1 VENRHPETD
10 LNTFKAKFIAEKKL
24 RKSKDYSALYLNG
37 IGVIVCLVFLFPLIW
52 LVSCSLKTE
61 AEIFKIPPT
70 FLPSQF
76 YIKPYIDQLTGPYNM
91 FRSFANSC
99 IISLSAMGISLI
111 LSTTAAYGLARFQF
125 FGKKVL
131 ILSFLITQMLPATL
145 ILTPLFIIFNK
156 LNLYNTF
163 GGPII
168 ADATIGIPFSVLML
182 RTYFLT
188 IPKELDDSARVDGCN
203 ALTAFYKIM
212 LPIAYPGVI
221 VIAIFSFL
229 FAWGDLIYA
238 NTFMN
243 QQALMPL
250 TAGIYNFMGQYGVSW
265 NHIMAF
271 GVVTILPVVVLFIF
285 MQKYIVSGLTSGS
298 VKG

>member
-1 VENRHPETD
+1 MKNDTKADLYDLYPNLSAANKPKQRKQNR
-10 LNTFKAKFIAEKKL
+10 AI
-24 RKSKDYSALYLNG
+24 YLN
-37 IGVIVCLVFLFPLIW
+37 IIAVIVCLIYLFPLFW
-52 LVSCSLKTE
+52 LLSCSLKQE
-61 AEIFKIPPT
+61 AEIFRIPPT
-70 FLPSQF
+70 LFPSQF
-76 YIKPYIDQLTGPYNM
+76 YFKPYLDQLSSQYNM

-99 IISLSAMGISLI
+99 IISLSAMGISLV
-111 LSTTAAYGLARFQF
+111 LSTLAAYGLARFQF
-125 FGKKVL
+125 PGKKVL

-156 LNLYNTF
+156 LNLYNTY

-188 IPKELDDSARVDGCN
+188 IPKEIDDSARVDGCN
-203 ALTAFYKIM
+203 ALTAFFKIM

-221 VIAIFSFL
+221 VVAIFSFL
-229 FAWGDLIYA
+229 FAWGDLIFA

-243 QQALMPL
+243 KQALMPL
-250 TAGIYNFMGQYGVSW
+250 TAGIYNFIGQYGVSW
-265 NHIMAF
+265 NHVMAF
-271 GVVTILPVVVLFIF
+271 GVVTILPVVLLFIF
-285 MQKYIVSGLTSGS
+285 MQKYIVSGIISGS